1 MPLPQYFPPLRLLLD
16 QFQLQQYRPCSALFL
31 LLLLLLLRLLLRS
44 HRCASL
50 LFSLECVSTFAF
62 FPAIFLC
69 EPYDEDAPKSVGVV
83 EYVGGQNNA
92 NGGSGAALSKSQKKK
107 LKQKQSKQRKKG
119 EDQVADGEE
128 A

>member
-1 MPLPQYFPPLRLLLD
+1 M
-16 QFQLQQYRPCSALFL
+16 
-31 LLLLLLLRLLLRS
+31 
-44 HRCASL
+44 
-50 LFSLECVSTFAF
+50 FSLECVSTFAF

-83 EYVGGQNNA
+83 EYVGGSTQNNA